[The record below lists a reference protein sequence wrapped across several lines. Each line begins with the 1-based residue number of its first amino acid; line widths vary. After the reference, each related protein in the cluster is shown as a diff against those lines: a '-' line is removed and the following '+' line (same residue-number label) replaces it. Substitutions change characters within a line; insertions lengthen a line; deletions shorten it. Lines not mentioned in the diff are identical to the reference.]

1 MDVRKKIINRFSVIY
16 WIFLLLGIV
25 SFLAIIYTAGFRRNY
40 YEKIQIAISED
51 IIPSNRGNIYDA
63 NGRLLATSVSKFEIR
78 WDTKTEYIT
87 DDIFNANVD
96 IIAKKLSKILGT
108 KTPKELKEEFIKARK
123 EGNRDLLIA
132 KDVPYNKLLEIKALP
147 VFEKGRNR
155 GGLKIAKSSDRKL
168 LHEDLARRTIGII
181 NSEER
186 YFGLEE
192 MENDVLSG
200 TPGYAKTHRLGSGF
214 KEIIKVTKEPIEG
227 DDIISTID
235 INMQDI
241 VDKALK
247 ERLIELDAKSG
258 VAILMEVKT
267 GEIRAV
273 ANLSKTPNGYKEIK
287 NLAAS
292 ALYEPGSVMKLAS
305 FMNAFEEDNSLNLNR
320 KINTSG
326 GIWQITKNFS
336 IKDYNYKSSGSGG
349 FGIISV
355 EQVFEKSSN
364 TGTSKLIYSIF
375 SAKEENFLRRFS
387 EYYFDKKLD
396 LGLTNEATPTFS
408 KPGDKSWS
416 GVSLRQ
422 LSIGYEILLTPYH
435 IITFYNAVANDGKM
449 VKPIFVKRV
458 EKNGIVIEQRKPI
471 VLNSSI
477 CSKQTLAYCQTMLKG
492 VINNGTG
499 VSNVKSN
506 LVSIAGKSGTAQ
518 IYRKGRY
525 VSDTTEYN
533 TTFIGY
539 FPAET
544 PKYTCYVWISMP
556 KNNKSGGSAA
566 GPVVKEIAEKIYT
579 FDYDL
584 HKKEFIVNNM
594 PRIKTHPFVT
604 AGYTGMLIKSFNE
617 TNLPFKNTNHKWSNP
632 VYQNNEFVFNP
643 IRVEKG
649 KMPNVKGMNIRDAI
663 FLLENLGLRVTISG
677 EGRVKSQSI
686 DPNSKITRNQNIKL
700 ILES

>member
-1 MDVRKKIINRFSVIY
+1 MDVRKKIIDRFSVVY

-25 SFLAIIYTAGFRRNY
+25 SFLAIIYTAGFKRNY
-40 YEKIQIAISED
+40 YKKIQIAINED

-63 NGRLLATSVSKFEIR
+63 NGRLLATSVSKFELR
-78 WDTKTEYIT
+78 WDTRTEYIT
-87 DDIFNANVD
+87 DDIFNQNVD
-96 IIAKKLSKILGT
+96 SIAEKLSKILGT
-108 KTPKELKEEFIKARK
+108 KTPKEFKDEFIIARK
-123 EGNRDLLIA
+123 ERNRDLLIA
-132 KDVPYNKLLEIKALP
+132 KDIPYNKLLEIKALP
-147 VFEKGRNR
+147 LFEKGRNR
-155 GGLKIAKSSDRKL
+155 GGLKISKSSDRKL
-168 LHEDLARRTIGII
+168 LHDNLARRTIGII
-181 NSEER
+181 NSEQR

-227 DDIISTID
+227 DDIVSTID

-241 VDKALK
+241 VDKTLK
-247 ERLIELDAKSG
+247 ERLKELDAKSG

-273 ANLSKTPNGYKEIK
+273 ANLSRTPNGYREIK

-320 KINTSG
+320 KINTRG
-326 GIWQITKNFS
+326 GIWQITKNFA
-336 IKDYNYKSSGSGG
+336 IKDYNYKPSGGGG

-355 EQVFEKSSN
+355 KKVFEKSSN

-375 SAKEENFLRRFS
+375 STKEEDYLRRFS

-396 LGLTNEATPTFS
+396 LGLSNEATPTFS

-422 LSIGYEILLTPYH
+422 LSIGYEILLSPYH
-435 IITFYNAVANDGKM
+435 IITFYNAVANNGKM
-449 VKPIFVKRV
+449 LKPIFVKRV
-458 EKNGIVIEQRKPI
+458 EKNGIIIEKRKPI

-477 CSKQTLAYCQTMLKG
+477 CSKQTLRYCQTMLKG
-492 VINNGTG
+492 VITEGTG
-499 VSNVKSN
+499 VHYVKSD
-506 LVSIAGKSGTAQ
+506 LVNIAGKSGTAQ

-533 TTFIGY
+533 TTFVGY

-556 KNNKSGGSAA
+556 KRHKSGGSAA

-584 HKKEFIVNNM
+584 HKKEFVVNNM
-594 PRIKTHPFVT
+594 PKINTHPFV
-604 AGYTGMLIKSFNE
+604 AGGYSGMLIKSFYE
-617 TNLPFKNTNHKWSNP
+617 INLPFKNTNHKWAKP
-632 VYQNNEFVFNP
+632 IYHNNKFVFIP
-643 IRVEKG
+643 IKVEKN
-649 KMPNVKGMNIRDAI
+649 KVPNVKGMNIRDAI

-686 DPNSKITRNQNIKL
+686 APNTKIIHNQKIKL
-700 ILES
+700 ILRS